1 MKIYE
6 RHYSH
11 TGVSYSSV
19 VLTLDFPYEAQLQK
33 FVVQQTVG
41 TAVPFTASVYNSDPT
56 GLAADV
62 LSKFT
67 VIPEQ
72 SAAAGDAISV
82 FGADY
87 VYRNMEG
94 TPTNP
99 VAKIYVVIT
108 ATVGGSPGA
117 TWEVAIGGDVVTSN

>member
-1 MKIYE
+1 VKIYE
-6 RHYSH
+6 RHYSK
-11 TGVSYSSV
+11 TQNAATTSV
-19 VLTLDFPYEAQLQK
+19 LLALDFPYEAKLQK

-41 TAVPFTASVYNSDPT
+41 TAVNFAASVYNSDPD
-56 GLAADV
+56 GLAANV

-67 VIPEQ
+67 AIPEQ

-82 FGADY
+82 FGVDY

-108 ATVGGSPGA
+108 ATAASGGA
-117 TWEVAIGGDVVTSN
+117 TWEVAIGGDVITSN

>member
-19 VLTLDFPYEAQLQK
+19 VLTLDFPYEAKLQK

-72 SAAAGDAISV
+72 SASAGDAIAV
-82 FGADY
+82 LGADY

>member
-11 TGVSYSSV
+11 TGVSYSSA
-19 VLTLDFPYEAQLQK
+19 VLTLDFPYEAKLRK
-33 FVVQQTVG
+33 FVVQQTAG
-41 TAVPFTASVYNSDPT
+41 TAVPFTAAVYNSDPT
-56 GLAADV
+56 GLAANV
-62 LSKFT
+62 LAKFT
-67 VIPEQ
+67 AIPEQ
-72 SAAAGDAISV
+72 SAAAGDAVSV
-82 FGADY
+82 FGTEY
-87 VYRNMEG
+87 IYRNMEG

-117 TWEVAIGGDVVTSN
+117 TWEVAIGGDVVQSG